1 MGDNPRGGH
10 CWFLST
16 LDGLS
21 SGEKTSRHMQA
32 CEREQGIRSW
42 GLSLSFSGSQVLAA
56 GAHLLSAVQAANVTE
71 TGAPIRGKLAAGMQ
85 Y

>member
-1 MGDNPRGGH
+1 MGGNPRGER
-10 CWFLST
+10 CWSLAT

-21 SGEKTSRHMQA
+21 SGEETSRHMQA

-42 GLSLSFSGSQVLAA
+42 GLCLSGSQVLAA
-56 GAHLLSAVQAANVTE
+56 EAHLLSAVQAANVTE
-71 TGAPIRGKLAAGMQ
+71 TGTPVRAKLTAGVQ